1 MKRPAPPPSRP
12 SVGGALFVV
21 VLKLLWAALVIATPL
36 LGAWVASS
44 LAAYFNGPAA
54 LAASAGLLLFP
65 GLPLAWDAWVTRKR
79 ARDPKR
85 AATPRILTFWDRF
98 ILRTLA
104 VNLVF
109 LGVLLGTEPAKGF
122 TALST
127 RGDWMLD
134 GRKGATADAV
144 RKQLFR
150 AADRLE
156 WLYLAVHT
164 NPFDQKSNDADGTT
178 SGAPDPTTSTTST
191 TAPIPTATGTGSG
204 TGTTPTP
211 TPIDTAKPVD
221 TTKPTPIPPPAADK
235 PSSGVASS
243 QWPLPATLDPLV
255 NEIPAASETSIDSVA
270 RYIADRT
277 SDPARRLK
285 AAHDWVADRIAYDAP
300 AYAAHRYPPQD
311 AQTVFRT
318 RTGVCAGYAYLLE
331 AMGRALGLEVL
342 YVVGDARTSGSKES
356 GEGHAWNV
364 ARLDGRYFPIDATW
378 DSGYIDGPTFTKHY
392 RSDYYLTP
400 AAVFGLDHF
409 PDEAR
414 WQLRDRPISRG
425 EFMRQPM
432 MTPRF
437 YAEARELVAP
447 DRSQVTVKGALSI
460 QINNPRQLFTLADFY
475 PASGGSGTRCTIVN
489 GEKTRV
495 DCVFPAA
502 GAYVVKLFSNPE
514 QYGSFGYIGQIEA
527 NSGG

>member
-1 MKRPAPPPSRP
+1 MKRPAPPPPRP
-12 SVGGALFVV
+12 SIAGALLVV
-21 VLKLLWAALVIATPL
+21 VLKIVWAAFVIATPL
-36 LGAWVASS
+36 LGAWVSSS
-44 LAAYFNGPAA
+44 LAAYFNGPTA
-54 LAASAGLLLFP
+54 LAAAAGLLLFP
-65 GLPLAWDAWVTRKR
+65 ALPLAWDAWVTRKR
-79 ARDPKR
+79 SRDPKK
-85 AATPRILTFWDRF
+85 ASAPRILTFWDRF

-109 LGVLLGTEPAKGF
+109 LGALLGTEPAKGF

-134 GRKGATADAV
+134 GRHGATAEGI

-156 WLYLAVHT
+156 WLYLAVHV
-164 NPFDQKSNDADGTT
+164 NPFDQKGTDGGGTT
-178 SGAPDPTTSTTST
+178 GGAPDPTTSTTST
-191 TAPIPTATGTGSG
+191 TAPTSTAT
-204 TGTTPTP
+204 TPKP
-211 TPIDTAKPVD
+211 TDTAAPVDTAKPA
-221 TTKPTPIPPPAADK
+221 PIPPPAPDR
-235 PSSGVASS
+235 PSPGVASS
-243 QWPLPATLDPLV
+243 QWPLPPTLDPLV
-255 NEIPAASETSIDSVA
+255 NEIPAASEASIDSVA

-300 AYAAHRYPPQD
+300 SYAAHRYPPQD

-318 RTGVCAGYAYLLE
+318 RTGVCAGYARLLE
-331 AMGRALGLEVL
+331 ALGRALGVEVL
-342 YVVGDARTSGSKES
+342 YIVGDARTSGQKEH

-364 ARLDGRYFPIDATW
+364 AKLDGRYFHIDATW
-378 DSGYIDGPTFTKHY
+378 NSGYIDGPTFTKRY

-414 WQLRDRPISRG
+414 WQLRDKPISRG

-437 YAEARELVAP
+437 YAEARELVSP
-447 DRSQVTVKGALSI
+447 DRSQVTVKGSLSI
-460 QINNPRQLFTLADFY
+460 QINNPRQLFTLADYY
-475 PASGGSGTRCTIVN
+475 PASGGAGTRCAIVN
-489 GEKTRV
+489 GEKTQV
-495 DCVFPAA
+495 DCVFPTA
-502 GAYVVKLFSNPE
+502 GAYVVKLFSNPQ
-514 QYGSFGYIGQIEA
+514 QYGSFDYIGQIEA
-527 NSGG
+527 NNGG

>member
-1 MKRPAPPPSRP
+1 MKRPAPPPPRS
-12 SVGGALFVV
+12 SIGGALFVGA
-21 VLKLLWAALVIATPL
+21 LKIVWAAFVIATPL

-65 GLPLAWDAWVTRKR
+65 GLPLLWDTWVTRKR
-79 ARDPKR
+79 GRDPKK
-85 AATPRILTFWDRF
+85 ASAPRILTFWDRF

-134 GRKGATADAV
+134 GRHGGAAEAA

-156 WLYLAVHT
+156 WLYLAVHE
-164 NPFDQKSNDADGTT
+164 NPFDQKSDSGGGTT
-178 SGAPDPTTSTTST
+178 SGTPDPLPSTTST
-191 TAPIPTATGTGSG
+191 TAPTA
-204 TGTTPTP
+204 TTPTP
-211 TPIDTAKPVD
+211 TPADTA
-221 TTKPTPIPPPAADK
+221 KPTPIPPPAPDK
-235 PSSGVASS
+235 PASGGVASA
-243 QWPLPATLDPLV
+243 WPLPSTLDPLV
-255 NEIPAASETSIDSVA
+255 NEIPAASETSLESVA

-300 AYAAHRYPPQD
+300 SYAAHRYPPQD

-318 RTGVCAGYAYLLE
+318 RTGVCAGYARVLE
-331 AMGRALGLEVL
+331 ALGRALGVEVL
-342 YVVGDARTSGSKES
+342 YIVGDARGASSKEA

-364 ARLDGRYFPIDATW
+364 AKLDGRYLHIDATW

-400 AAVFGLDHF
+400 PAVFGLDHF

-414 WQLRDRPISRG
+414 WQLRDKPISRG

-432 MTPRF
+432 MTPQF
-437 YAEARELVAP
+437 YAEARELIAP
-447 DRSQVTVKGALSI
+447 DRSQVTVKGALTI
-460 QINNPRQLFTLADFY
+460 QINNPKKLFTLADFY
-475 PASGGSGTRCTIVN
+475 PQSGGSGTKCAIVN

-495 DCVFPAA
+495 DCAFPTS
-502 GAYVVKLFSNPE
+502 GEYVVKLFSNPE
-514 QYGSFGYIGQIEA
+514 QYGSFSYIGKIEA

>member
-1 MKRPAPPPSRP
+1 MKRPAPPPDRP
-12 SVGGALFVV
+12 SIAGALFVL
-21 VLKLLWAALVIATPL
+21 VLKLLWAALVITTPL
-36 LGAWVASS
+36 LGAWVSSS
-44 LAAYFNGPAA
+44 LAAYFNGPPA
-54 LAASAGLLLFP
+54 LAAAAGLLLFP
-65 GLPLAWDAWVTRKR
+65 LLPLAWDAWVTRRR
-79 ARDPKR
+79 ARDPKKAR
-85 AATPRILTFWDRF
+85 APRVLTFWDRF

-104 VNLVF
+104 VNLLF

-134 GRKGATADAV
+134 GRHGGAAESI
-144 RKQLFR
+144 RKQLFH

-156 WLYLAVHT
+156 WLYLAVHE
-164 NPFDQKSNDADGTT
+164 NPFDQKHGDTGGT
-178 SGAPDPTTSTTST
+178 PDPAPSTTST
-191 TAPIPTATGTGSG
+191 TAPSSTAT
-204 TGTTPTP
+204 TPKP
-211 TPIDTAKPVD
+211 VDTAKPVD
-221 TTKPTPIPPPAADK
+221 STKPTPIPPPAPDK
-235 PSSGVASS
+235 PSPGVASS
-243 QWPLPATLDPLV
+243 QWPLPPTLDPLV
-255 NEIPAASETSIDSVA
+255 NEIPAASEASIDSVA

-311 AQTVFRT
+311 AETVFRT
-318 RTGVCAGYAYLLE
+318 RTGVCAGYARLLE
-331 AMGRALGLEVL
+331 AMGRALGVEVL

-364 ARLDGRYFPIDATW
+364 ARVDGHYLHLDATW
-378 DSGYIDGPTFTKHY
+378 NSGYVDGPKFTKHY
-392 RSDYYLTP
+392 RTDYYLTP

-409 PDEAR
+409 PEEAR
-414 WQLRDRPISRG
+414 WQLRDKPISRG

-437 YAEARELVAP
+437 YAEARELIAP
-447 DRSQVTVKGALSI
+447 DRSQVTVKGALAI
-460 QINNPRQLFTLADFY
+460 QINNPRQLFTLATYY
-475 PASGGSGTRCTIVN
+475 PVGGGAGTECTIVN

-495 DCVFPAA
+495 DCAFPAA
-502 GAYVVKLFSNPE
+502 GSYVVKLFSNPV
-514 QYGSFGYIGQIEA
+514 QFGSYDYIGQIEA